1 MATQFSIALPFS
13 DTSAAATL
21 LLFVTA
27 KPEFNVFYPYP
38 ASLESLRANGK

>member
-1 MATQFSIALPFS
+1 
-13 DTSAAATL
+13 
-21 LLFVTA
+21 VTA